1 MEETNPTTPAAPPP
15 AVERASER
23 VTQTATKPREPKPLE
38 MWHVILLDDS
48 DHTYEYVMR
57 MTQDLFSCDPQRA
70 FELAKTVDT
79 EGRVI
84 CTTVHK
90 ELAELKRD
98 QIHAY
103 GKDKLIASCKG
114 SMSAVIEPAP

>member
-1 MEETNPTTPAAPPP
+1 MEEVKVTT
-15 AVERASER
+15 S
-23 VTQTATKPREPKPLE
+23 TAIRTKPREPKPLE
-38 MWHVILLDDS
+38 MWHVILLDDN
-48 DHTYEYVMR
+48 DHSYDYVIR
-57 MTQDLFSCDPQRA
+57 MVQDLFACDQPRA
-70 FELAKTVDT
+70 FELAKTVDK

-114 SMSAVIEPAP
+114 SMSAVIEPAR

>member
-1 MEETNPTTPAAPPP
+1 MSPMAHEPSPTSPTDAAVAVAPAPRQA
-15 AVERASER
+15 
-23 VTQTATKPREPKPLE
+23 PREPKPLE
-38 MWHVILLDDS
+38 MWHVILLDDN
-48 DHTYEYVMR
+48 DHSYDYVIR
-57 MTQDLFSCDPQRA
+57 MMQQLFACDQTRA
-70 FELAKTVDT
+70 FELARTVDK

-98 QIHAY
+98 QIHAF
-103 GKDKLIASCKG
+103 GKDHFIASCKG